1 VTREHGPGADDP
13 IEFIEPDTSA
23 FTHGAPRL
31 NAQDLGRSRTSK
43 RLVLT
48 GAVALFVIAVGIA
61 TRWPKS
67 SRQTSPT
74 TSVAATTAQSTT
86 SSIPDEHT
94 IECLRGL
101 RDGPPP
107 SDSVVLDVA
116 SLDVGAPVLLE
127 AASAPD
133 YPISAT
139 AYLHLRT
146 GTSFDIDIAPESNAV
161 VLMSWSHL
169 PLSTH
174 IHIPACVPYGAQTP
188 WISFGGNFQLRQ
200 NACVGVTFTVGDRR
214 QTVRLGIGA
223 PCLGSTTP
231 ERSPTT

>member
-1 VTREHGPGADDP
+1 VTRKQGPGADDP
-13 IEFIEPDTSA
+13 IEFIEPGASSL
-23 FTHGAPRL
+23 THGGPRL
-31 NAQDLGRSRTSK
+31 NAQVLGRSRTRR
-43 RLVLT
+43 RLVVVGVVTL
-48 GAVALFVIAVGIA
+48 LVIAVGI
-61 TRWPKS
+61 TIRWPKG
-67 SRQTSPT
+67 SRQPSPT
-74 TSVAATTAQSTT
+74 TSVAATTAISTT

-116 SLDVGAPVLLE
+116 SLDVGAPALLE

-139 AYLHLRT
+139 AFLHLRA

-161 VLMSWSHL
+161 ALMSWGRL
-169 PLSTH
+169 ALSTH
-174 IHIPACVPYGAQTP
+174 IHVPACEPSGAQTP

-200 NACVGVTFTVGDRR
+200 NACVAVTFTVGDRR
-214 QTVRLGIGA
+214 QMVRLGIGA